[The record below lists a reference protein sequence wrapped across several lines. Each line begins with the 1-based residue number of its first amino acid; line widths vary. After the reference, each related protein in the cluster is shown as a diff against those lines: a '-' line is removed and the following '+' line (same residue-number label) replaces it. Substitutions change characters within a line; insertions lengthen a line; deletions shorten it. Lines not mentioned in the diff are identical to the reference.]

1 MALFSRHTTDELRA
15 EAKQAQVYVESA
27 ARMQA
32 AFGATAPSGE
42 DNALTVYRQKLDHV
56 NQELKRRS

>member
-1 MALFSRHTTDELRA
+1 MGFFSRHSTDELRA
-15 EAKQAQVYVESA
+15 EAKQAQVNVESA

-42 DNALTVYRQKLDHV
+42 DNALAMYRQKLDQV
-56 NQELKRRS
+56 NQELKRR